1 MLALIVAIAK
11 HRVIGHQN
19 KMPWHLPAE
28 LAYFKRV
35 TMGHPIIMGR
45 KTFESIGRPLPG
57 RRNIVV
63 SRNPGFQGEGIEVA
77 HTLEEAI
84 AICADSDAF
93 VIGGAT
99 LYIEALARADKL
111 FITEIDAAPEGD
123 TFFPPISAD
132 EWRETFRERREAD
145 ENNPHAVEF
154 VVLKSL
160 NAAAQGRQQRR
171 NWR

>member
-1 MLALIVAIAK
+1 MLSLIVAIAK

-63 SRNPGFQGEGIEVA
+63 SRNPGFHGEGLEVA
-77 HTLEEAI
+77 HTLQAAI
-84 AICADSDAF
+84 TLCANSDAF

-123 TFFPPISAD
+123 TFFPPINAD
-132 EWRETFRERREAD
+132 EWRETSRERREAD
-145 ENNPHAVEF
+145 EKNPHAVEF
-154 VVLKSL
+154 VVLE
-160 NAAAQGRQQRR
+160 RV
-171 NWR
+171 